1 MLSKKHINN
10 LRSLIKLDECIE
22 VYTPKL
28 PEHPNT
34 VYISVVDKEKNSVS
48 LINSIF
54 HSFGSGIVDTNSGVL
69 FQNRGASFVL
79 DSSP

>member
-22 VYTPKL
+22 GYTPKL

-34 VYISVVDKEKNSVS
+34 VYISVVDKEKKFRFFDKFYISFFWKWNSRS
-48 LINSIF
+48 KF
-54 HSFGSGIVDTNSGVL
+54 RSFISK
-69 FQNRGASFVL
+69 
-79 DSSP
+79 